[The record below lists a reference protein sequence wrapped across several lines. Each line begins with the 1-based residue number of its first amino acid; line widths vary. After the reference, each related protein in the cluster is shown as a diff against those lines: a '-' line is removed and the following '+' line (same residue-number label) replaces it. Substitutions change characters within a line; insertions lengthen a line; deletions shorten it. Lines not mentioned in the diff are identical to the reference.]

1 MSRKLKQDTP
11 DQPDLV
17 EAAKSG
23 DKLETLI
30 ALRDLLAQ
38 RLQNTNVG
46 RDVSTMAR
54 RLMECVCEIE
64 TLEKEKAEKDKRF
77 TLQDYRERLK
87 YTERKDH

>member
-54 RLMECVCEIE
+54 RLMECVSEIE
-64 TLEKEKAEKDKRF
+64 ILEEQKETKKSGNSIE
-77 TLQDYRERLK
+77 EM
-87 YTERKDH
+87 RKHFNINQY